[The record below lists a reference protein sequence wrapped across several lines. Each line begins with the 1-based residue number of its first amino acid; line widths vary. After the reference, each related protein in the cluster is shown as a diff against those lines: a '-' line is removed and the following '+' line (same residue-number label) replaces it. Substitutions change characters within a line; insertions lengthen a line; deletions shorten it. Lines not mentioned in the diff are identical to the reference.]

1 MSPTDVLDDCHHNE
15 WNKRLQERQ
24 VPTTTTTRA
33 ISTMSTAGRAG
44 GAGVKRSDAFRS
56 SLLHFEIEAFVRIG
70 GTAMAH
76 IQCLMGG
83 VTDRTGIL
91 PKPSADMAM
100 ARWPEACV
108 RTRHQKRTG
117 RKVRCSGLLKGLHR
131 LLRRLDQK
139 LRHRVL
145 SQRFTEAQRQTFE
158 RWMLSRPDSHP
169 RDRDRRVKVTQV
181 TKIRARKA
189 QKVSLAAAF
198 RRKAGLAHLHGL
210 VVHPRLK
217 SAAVRYSAEV
227 TIDRLRLLTKEH
239 HCLEVVQGFRS
250 ALVDMKKR
258 MEGVGQAAFEARFR
272 EVLAACLAE
281 HQLQPRA
288 MGLRF
293 CVLLGSLWLPRPL
306 ATPPFLAEGQAL
318 DAGLCAW
325 RRLGEARGRVLR
337 RGSVLQVQSPDEIAA
352 TWSRVRCAYLDAVAA
367 SSAGN
372 KRKAIEAAAR
382 LQVLEAAQAGQR
394 ERQLER
400 WNRRRMAQEEATQRR
415 NPRAGANEILKRV
428 DQLLQMWSRHSIPEM

>member
-1 MSPTDVLDDCHHNE
+1 
-15 WNKRLQERQ
+15 
-24 VPTTTTTRA
+24 
-33 ISTMSTAGRAG
+33 
-44 GAGVKRSDAFRS
+44 
-56 SLLHFEIEAFVRIG
+56 
-70 GTAMAH
+70 MAH
-76 IQCLMGG
+76 IRCLMGG

-91 PKPSADMAM
+91 PKPAPADMAM

-108 RTRHQKRTG
+108 RKRTG

-158 RWMLSRPDSHP
+158 RWMLSRPDSHS

-293 CVLLGSLWLPRPL
+293 CVLLGSLWLPRPWTQGFALGAALERPVAECCGVARCWRFRVPTRLLPPGRACVAPTWTLWQQAVL
-306 ATPPFLAEGQAL
+306 ATNERPLRPQP
-318 DAGLCAW
+318 DCKSW
-325 RRLGEARGRVLR
+325 R
-337 RGSVLQVQSPDEIAA
+337 Q
-352 TWSRVRCAYLDAVAA
+352 
-367 SSAGN
+367 
-372 KRKAIEAAAR
+372 RK
-382 LQVLEAAQAGQR
+382 Q
-394 ERQLER
+394 
-400 WNRRRMAQEEATQRR
+400 
-415 NPRAGANEILKRV
+415 ANEKGSWNAGIVDEWRKKRPRNV
-428 DQLLQMWSRHSIPEM
+428 AIHELVPMRS

>member
-1 MSPTDVLDDCHHNE
+1 MS
-15 WNKRLQERQ
+15 
-24 VPTTTTTRA
+24 
-33 ISTMSTAGRAG
+33 AGR
-44 GAGVKRSDAFRS
+44 AGVKRSDAFRS
-56 SLLHFEIEAFVRIG
+56 SLLHFEIEAFVRIRR
-70 GTAMAH
+70 TAMAH
-76 IQCLMGG
+76 IRCLMGG

-91 PKPSADMAM
+91 PKPAPADMAM

-108 RTRHQKRTG
+108 RKRTG

-158 RWMLSRPDSHP
+158 RWMLSRPDSHS

-306 ATPPFLAEGQAL
+306 ATPPFLAEGQTGDTMVIHGAHGVPVVQAL

-337 RGSVLQVQSPDEIAA
+337 RGSVLEVQSPDEIAA

-428 DQLLQMWSRHSIPEM
+428 DQLLQMWSRHSIPEL